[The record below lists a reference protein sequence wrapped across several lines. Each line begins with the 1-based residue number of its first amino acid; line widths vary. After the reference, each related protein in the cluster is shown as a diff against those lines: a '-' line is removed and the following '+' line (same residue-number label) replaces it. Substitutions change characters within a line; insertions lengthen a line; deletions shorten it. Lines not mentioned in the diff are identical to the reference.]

1 MNSFLITRALA
12 FNKRRS
18 FLKKYLQECLAIIK
32 GNKLPYRLEN
42 NKLGF
47 WLPAR
52 NYISEMSVEY
62 KILKKGL
69 ELSGLIVNLEAS
81 TKDIKLNMSNLP
93 SHLQSVLAI
102 SCQSF
107 DCKNLTD
114 VNERFLLES
123 VAKAAKKLKV
133 PIHKLKQ
140 EWKVVNSESTIE

>member
-1 MNSFLITRALA
+1 
-12 FNKRRS
+12 
-18 FLKKYLQECLAIIK
+18 
-32 GNKLPYRLEN
+32 
-42 NKLGF
+42 
-47 WLPAR
+47 
-52 NYISEMSVEY
+52 MSVEY

-114 VNERFLLES
+114 INERFLLES